1 MFCPHC
7 GNQLDGTPKF
17 CGFCGHM
24 IPPASGGFIIPESG
38 GASGGKADSNGFS
51 QGQEL
56 GGSSYSGMSGS
67 GNHASG
73 SYGGYT
79 DNSGFGGAS
88 GGYSDNSGFDGGASG
103 SYSDNSG
110 FGGGASGSYSDNYAG
125 ISGSDNYAGSY
136 AGYSEDAGYGGGRSA
151 SSDHYAAGGGVP
163 NPPSSIP
170 AYNPGAGN
178 ASFFDGSG
186 AELFGKM
193 ILLELLSL
201 VTCSL
206 ATPWIL
212 VDVIRWRKRH
222 TVINGRRL
230 DFDGTASELFG
241 HWIKWFLLSIV
252 TCGIYAYFA
261 RIDYLKWEKSH
272 TFYEGETPYTNAGSR
287 TSFFDGTVS
296 EYIGSAVLAG
306 LITMVTCGF
315 GGAWG
320 VNMLNQYEYKGTCI
334 CGDRLN
340 YTGTGGSLFGIYLV
354 NSLLTVLTC
363 GIYSAWAT
371 CALNRY
377 IISNVHVNNNGAPR

>member
-1 MFCPHC
+1 
-7 GNQLDGTPKF
+7 
-17 CGFCGHM
+17 
-24 IPPASGGFIIPESG
+24 
-38 GASGGKADSNGFS
+38 
-51 QGQEL
+51 
-56 GGSSYSGMSGS
+56 
-67 GNHASG
+67 
-73 SYGGYT
+73 
-79 DNSGFGGAS
+79 
-88 GGYSDNSGFDGGASG
+88 
-103 SYSDNSG
+103 
-110 FGGGASGSYSDNYAG
+110 
-125 ISGSDNYAGSY
+125 
-136 AGYSEDAGYGGGRSA
+136 
-151 SSDHYAAGGGVP
+151 
-163 NPPSSIP
+163 
-170 AYNPGAGN
+170 
-178 ASFFDGSG
+178 
-186 AELFGKM
+186 M
-193 ILLELLSL
+193 ILLELLSII
-201 VTCSL
+201 TCSL

-296 EYIGSAVLAG
+296 EYIGSAVLAA
-306 LITMVTCGF
+306 LITTFTCGF

-320 VNMLNQYEYKGTCI
+320 ANMLTQYEYKGTCI
-334 CGDRLN
+334 CGDRFN

-377 IISNVHVNNNGAPR
+377 IISNVHVNNSGAPW

>member
-7 GNQLDGTPKF
+7 GNQLEGTPKF

-24 IPPASGGFIIPESG
+24 IPPAPSSGFIVPESG
-38 GASGGKADSNGFS
+38 GASGGNAGSNGFS
-51 QGQEL
+51 QGPEL
-56 GGSSYSGMSGS
+56 GGSSYSGMSNS
-67 GNHASG
+67 
-73 SYGGYT
+73 
-79 DNSGFGGAS
+79 DNYAS
-88 GGYSDNSGFDGGASG
+88 GGYGG
-103 SYSDNSG
+103 YSDNSG
-110 FGGGASGSYSDNYAG
+110 FGGGASGGYSDNYAG

-136 AGYSEDAGYGGGRSA
+136 AGYSDDAGYGSDRSA
-151 SSDHYAAGGGVP
+151 SSDHYAGGGGVP
-163 NPPSSIP
+163 NPPSNIP
-170 AYNPGAGN
+170 AYNPGGAN
-178 ASFFDGSG
+178 TSFFDGSG

-193 ILLELLSL
+193 ILLELLSII
-201 VTCSL
+201 TCSL

-241 HWIKWFLLSIV
+241 HWIKWFLLTVI

-272 TFYEGETPYTNAGSR
+272 TFYEGEAPYTNAGSR

-296 EYIGSAVLAG
+296 EYIGSAVLAS
-306 LITMVTCGF
+306 LITTFTCGI

-320 VNMLNQYEYKGTCI
+320 SNMLTQYEYKGTCI
-334 CGDRLN
+334 CGDRFN

-377 IISNVHVNNNGAPR
+377 IISNVHVNNSGTPW